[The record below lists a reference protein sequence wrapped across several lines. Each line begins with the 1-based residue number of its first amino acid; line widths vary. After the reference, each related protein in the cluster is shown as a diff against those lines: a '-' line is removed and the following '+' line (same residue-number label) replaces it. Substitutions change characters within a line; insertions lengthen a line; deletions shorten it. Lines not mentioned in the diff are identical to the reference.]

1 MIRFAMQMR
10 PLFICVMSN
19 NETAY
24 KLFNVIITTSAL
36 HIAFKILSDVDDVLF
51 TTIYRECTVNV
62 LLVKR
67 QIILSVLHS
76 RKALIYK

>member
-1 MIRFAMQMR
+1 MSATKRDIY
-10 PLFICVMSN
+10 VMSN

-51 TTIYRECTVNV
+51 TTIYRECTRNVNKNRK
-62 LLVKR
+62 LVYFNAIE
-67 QIILSVLHS
+67 Q
-76 RKALIYK
+76 